1 MGGGNAQKSA
11 MARQRNQEKAQA
23 SKVSTFIFDF
33 KDYSKKNRYWQN
45 SGGGA
50 KGKEARSGG
59 NMAEAMAAAA
69 AKREEVKKKR
79 EEKNK

>member
-11 MARQRNQEKAQA
+11 MARLRNMEKANA
-23 SKVSTFIFDF
+23 SK
-33 KDYSKKNRYWQN
+33 N
-45 SGGGA
+45 SGGGL

-59 NMAEAMAAAA
+59 NMAEAMAAAQ

-79 EEKNK
+79 EEKSKAK

>member
-11 MARQRNQEKAQA
+11 MARARNLEKSQA
-23 SKVSTFIFDF
+23 AK
-33 KDYSKKNRYWQN
+33 N
-45 SGGGA
+45 SGGGQ

-69 AKREEVKKKR
+69 G
-79 EEKNK
+79 N